1 MACRSLL
8 HSLAYIFF
16 GDLSSHHR
24 GIQNGDSF
32 QVIFLKDIPEIEY
45 ILDSAGKAMKVGG
58 MAVDISSSIAKDLSK
73 ISDDFVE
80 TLQIL
85 FKFQTTYE
93 DTFDSKI

>member
-1 MACRSLL
+1 MIADAWPGVYP
-8 HSLAYIFF
+8 HYIKFF
-16 GDLSSHHR
+16 L
-24 GIQNGDSF
+24 Q
-32 QVIFLKDIPEIEY
+32 DIPEMNY

-73 ISDDFVE
+73 ISDDFFE

-93 DTFDSKI
+93 DIFESKLSIILETK